1 MKLLLLASTGGAI
14 GAGVRHLVNRVF
26 MHAGFIDFPWATL
39 TINVTGSFLMGVLI
53 EVLALRYNAS
63 NELRTFLA
71 TGILG
76 GYTTFS
82 AFSIEFATLYE
93 RGDITSAFAYVVMS
107 VVLTLSA
114 VFAGLAVARWVL
126 A

>member
-1 MKLLLLASTGGAI
+1 
-14 GAGVRHLVNRVF
+14 
-26 MHAGFIDFPWATL
+26 
-39 TINVTGSFLMGVLI
+39 MGVLI

-63 NELRTFLA
+63 NDLRTFLA

-82 AFSIEFATLYE
+82 SFSLEFATLYQ
-93 RGDITSAFAYVVMS
+93 RGDMTAAFGYVLAS
-107 VVLTLSA
+107 VVLSLFA
-114 VFAGLAVARWVL
+114 VFAGLWISRGML